1 MRFYIK
7 GDEKTGIRNA
17 EKTKNKEKN
26 MQMMKKILKVACST
40 LLMTVIMAGM
50 ASPVLAEAKIPERP
64 EGYVRDMAGVLSD
77 SENAVLNEQ
86 LEAYNQKEKTR
97 IDVLTVK
104 STDGESIRSLA
115 GRVEALWRTGVIG
128 TDMEPDAVIV
138 ASTGDEKITV
148 AFNKGMK
155 KSVSSNE
162 MSGITGGVMVK
173 ASTGKKDWLTAIRLV
188 ATRTEGVITSGSQQ
202 KKTAQ
207 KEKKESDAAKKDKED
222 FDRMMNLAFAEV
234 GLLLFASFGFRMAAE
249 NRNIVY
255 LIFSVACIIV
265 VILIAI
271 KTYEIAGLI

>member
-1 MRFYIK
+1 MV
-7 GDEKTGIRNA
+7 
-17 EKTKNKEKN
+17 
-26 MQMMKKILKVACST
+26 KKILKAACGT
-40 LLMTVIMAGM
+40 LLMTVIMAWM
-50 ASPVLAEAKIPERP
+50 ASPALAETKIPERP
-64 EGYVRDMAGVLSD
+64 EGYVRDMAGVLSN

-86 LEAYNQKEKTR
+86 LEAYNQKGKVR
-97 IDVLTVK
+97 IYVLTVK

-155 KSVSSNE
+155 KFVSSNE
-162 MSGITGGVMVK
+162 MSSITGGVMVK

-207 KEKKESDAAKKDKED
+207 KGKKESDAAKKDKED
-222 FDRMMNLAFAEV
+222 FDRVTTLVFGEV
-234 GLLLFASFGFRMAAE
+234 GFLFLAGLGFRLAAE

-255 LIFSVACIIV
+255 FIFSVACIIV
-265 VILIAI
+265 VILMSVM
-271 KTYEIAGLI
+271 TYEIAGLI

>member
-1 MRFYIK
+1 
-7 GDEKTGIRNA
+7 
-17 EKTKNKEKN
+17 

-86 LEAYNQKEKTR
+86 LEAYNQKGKTR

-115 GRVEALWRTGVIG
+115 GRVEATWRTGVIG

-138 ASTGDEKITV
+138 ASTDDEKITV
-148 AFNKGMK
+148 AFK
-155 KSVSSNE
+155 KSISSKE
-162 MSGITGGVMVK
+162 LSGITGGVMVK

-234 GLLLFASFGFRMAAE
+234 GLLFFASFGFRMAAE
-249 NRNIVY
+249 NRNIAY

>member
-1 MRFYIK
+1 
-7 GDEKTGIRNA
+7 
-17 EKTKNKEKN
+17 

-40 LLMTVIMAGM
+40 LLMTVIAAGM
-50 ASPVLAEAKIPERP
+50 ASPALAETKIPERP

-77 SENAVLNEQ
+77 SEKAVLNEQ
-86 LEAYNQKEKTR
+86 LEAYNQKGKSR

-115 GRVEALWRTGVIG
+115 GRVEAAWRTGVIG

-138 ASTGDEKITV
+138 ASTDDEKITV
-148 AFNKGMK
+148 AFNEGMK
-155 KSVSSNE
+155 KSVSSKE
-162 MSGITGGVMVK
+162 LSGITGGVMVK
-173 ASTGKKDWLTAIRLV
+173 ASTGKQDWLTAIRLV

-207 KEKKESDAAKKDKED
+207 KEKKESDAAKKDKKD

-234 GLLLFASFGFRMAAE
+234 GLLFFASFSFRMAAE
-249 NRNIVY
+249 NRNIAY

>member
-1 MRFYIK
+1 
-7 GDEKTGIRNA
+7 
-17 EKTKNKEKN
+17 

-50 ASPVLAEAKIPERP
+50 ASPALAETKIPERP

-77 SENAVLNEQ
+77 SEKAVLNEQ
-86 LEAYNQKEKTR
+86 LEAYSQKGKTR

-115 GRVEALWRTGVIG
+115 GRVEAAWRTGVIG

-138 ASTGDEKITV
+138 ASTDDEKITV
-148 AFNKGMK
+148 AFK
-155 KSVSSNE
+155 KSISSKE
-162 MSGITGGVMVK
+162 LSGITGGVMVK

-234 GLLLFASFGFRMAAE
+234 GLLLFASFGFRMAVE

>member
-1 MRFYIK
+1 
-7 GDEKTGIRNA
+7 
-17 EKTKNKEKN
+17 

-86 LEAYNQKEKTR
+86 LEAYNQKGKTR

-104 STDGESIRSLA
+104 SADGESIRSLA
-115 GRVEALWRTGVIG
+115 GRVEAAWRTGVIG

-138 ASTGDEKITV
+138 ASTDDEKITV
-148 AFNKGMK
+148 AFK
-155 KSVSSNE
+155 KSISSKE
-162 MSGITGGVMVK
+162 LSGITGGVMVK

-249 NRNIVY
+249 NRNVVY
-255 LIFSVACIIV
+255 FIFSVACIIV

>member
-1 MRFYIK
+1 
-7 GDEKTGIRNA
+7 
-17 EKTKNKEKN
+17 
-26 MQMMKKILKVACST
+26 MQMVKKILKVACSA

-50 ASPVLAEAKIPERP
+50 ASPALAETKIPERP

-86 LEAYNQKEKTR
+86 LEAYSQNGKTR

-115 GRVEALWRTGVIG
+115 GRVEAAWRTGVIG

-138 ASTGDEKITV
+138 ASTDDEKITV
-148 AFNKGMK
+148 AFK
-155 KSVSSNE
+155 KSVSSKE
-162 MSGITGGVMVK
+162 LSGITGGVMVK

-202 KKTAQ
+202 KKTA
-207 KEKKESDAAKKDKED
+207 KKNKKESDAAKKDKED
-222 FDRMMNLAFAEV
+222 FDRMMTLAFAEV
-234 GLLLFASFGFRMAAE
+234 GLLFFASFGFRMVAE
-249 NRNIVY
+249 SRNGVY

>member
-1 MRFYIK
+1 
-7 GDEKTGIRNA
+7 
-17 EKTKNKEKN
+17 

-86 LEAYNQKEKTR
+86 LEAYNQKGKTR

-115 GRVEALWRTGVIG
+115 GRVEATWRTGVIG

-138 ASTGDEKITV
+138 ASTDDEKITV
-148 AFNKGMK
+148 AFK
-155 KSVSSNE
+155 KSISSKE
-162 MSGITGGVMVK
+162 LSGITGGVMVK

-234 GLLLFASFGFRMAAE
+234 GLLFFASFGFRMAAE

>member
-1 MRFYIK
+1 
-7 GDEKTGIRNA
+7 
-17 EKTKNKEKN
+17 
-26 MQMMKKILKVACST
+26 MQMMKKILKAACG

-50 ASPVLAEAKIPERP
+50 ASPALAEAKIPERP

-86 LEAYNQKEKTR
+86 LEAYNQKGKSR

-115 GRVEALWRTGVIG
+115 GRVEAAWRTGVIG

-138 ASTGDEKITV
+138 ASTDDEKITV
-148 AFNKGMK
+148 AFNEGMK
-155 KSVSSNE
+155 KSVSSKE
-162 MSGITGGVMVK
+162 LSGITGGVMVK
-173 ASTGKKDWLTAIRLV
+173 ASTGKQDWLTAIRLV

-207 KEKKESDAAKKDKED
+207 KEKKESDAAKKDKKD

-234 GLLLFASFGFRMAAE
+234 GLLFFASFGFRMAAE
-249 NRNIVY
+249 NGNGVVY
-255 LIFSVACIIV
+255 LIFSVACIIL
-265 VILIAI
+265 VIMISVA
-271 KTYEIAGLI
+271 TYAIAGLI

>member
-1 MRFYIK
+1 MRR
-7 GDEKTGIRNA
+7 TIR
-17 EKTKNKEKN
+17 
-26 MQMMKKILKVACST
+26 
-40 LLMTVIMAGM
+40 
-50 ASPVLAEAKIPERP
+50 R
-64 EGYVRDMAGVLSD
+64 EGKS
-77 SENAVLNEQ
+77 
-86 LEAYNQKEKTR
+86 R

-115 GRVEALWRTGVIG
+115 GRVEAAWRTGVIG

-138 ASTGDEKITV
+138 ASTDDEKITV
-148 AFNKGMK
+148 AFK
-155 KSVSSNE
+155 KSISSKE
-162 MSGITGGVMVK
+162 LSGITGGVMVK

-188 ATRTEGVITSGSQQ
+188 ATRTEGVITSRSQQ

-234 GLLLFASFGFRMAAE
+234 GLLFFASFGFRMAAE
-249 NRNIVY
+249 NGNIVY
-255 LIFSVACIIV
+255 LIFSAACIIV

>member
-1 MRFYIK
+1 
-7 GDEKTGIRNA
+7 
-17 EKTKNKEKN
+17 

-50 ASPVLAEAKIPERP
+50 ASPALAETKIPERP

-77 SENAVLNEQ
+77 SEKAVLNEQ
-86 LEAYNQKEKTR
+86 LEAYNQKGKTR

-115 GRVEALWRTGVIG
+115 GRVEATWRTGVIG

-138 ASTGDEKITV
+138 ASTDDEKITV
-148 AFNKGMK
+148 AFK
-155 KSVSSNE
+155 KSISSKE
-162 MSGITGGVMVK
+162 LSGITGGVMVK

>member
-1 MRFYIK
+1 
-7 GDEKTGIRNA
+7 
-17 EKTKNKEKN
+17 

-115 GRVEALWRTGVIG
+115 GRVEATWRTGVIG

-138 ASTGDEKITV
+138 ASTDDEKITV
-148 AFNKGMK
+148 AFK
-155 KSVSSNE
+155 KSISSKE
-162 MSGITGGVMVK
+162 LSGITGGVMVK

>member
-1 MRFYIK
+1 
-7 GDEKTGIRNA
+7 
-17 EKTKNKEKN
+17 

-86 LEAYNQKEKTR
+86 LEAYNQKGKTR

-104 STDGESIRSLA
+104 SADGESIRSLA
-115 GRVEALWRTGVIG
+115 GRVEAAWRTGVIG

-249 NRNIVY
+249 NRNVVY
-255 LIFSVACIIV
+255 FIFSVACIIV

>member
-1 MRFYIK
+1 
-7 GDEKTGIRNA
+7 
-17 EKTKNKEKN
+17 

-50 ASPVLAEAKIPERP
+50 ASPALAEAKIPERP

-86 LEAYNQKEKTR
+86 LGAYNQKEKTR

-115 GRVEALWRTGVIG
+115 GRVEAAWRTGVIG

-138 ASTGDEKITV
+138 ASTDDEKITV
-148 AFNKGMK
+148 AFK
-155 KSVSSNE
+155 KSISSKE
-162 MSGITGGVMVK
+162 LSGITGGVMVK

-249 NRNIVY
+249 NGNGVVY

>member
-1 MRFYIK
+1 MV
-7 GDEKTGIRNA
+7 
-17 EKTKNKEKN
+17 
-26 MQMMKKILKVACST
+26 KKILKTTCG
-40 LLMTVIMAGM
+40 LLMMVIMAGM
-50 ASPVLAEAKIPERP
+50 ASPVLAETKIPERP
-64 EGYVRDMAGVLSD
+64 EGYVCDMAGALSD

-86 LEAYNQKEKTR
+86 LDAYNQKGKTR

-115 GRVEALWRTGVIG
+115 GRVEASWRTGVIG

-155 KSVSSNE
+155 KFVSSNE
-162 MSGITGGVMVK
+162 MSSITGGVMVK

-207 KEKKESDAAKKDKED
+207 KEKKESDAAKKDKE
-222 FDRMMNLAFAEV
+222 MMNLALAEV
-234 GLLLFASFGFRMAAE
+234 GLLFFASFGFRMAVE
-249 NRNIVY
+249 NRNRVY
-255 LIFSVACIIV
+255 LIFSIACIILL
-265 VILIAI
+265 ILTAT
-271 KTYEIAGLI
+271 KTYEIAGLL

>member
-1 MRFYIK
+1 MPK
-7 GDEKTGIRNA
+7 K
-17 EKTKNKEKN
+17 KKNKEKN
-26 MQMMKKILKVACST
+26 MQMMKRILKVACST
-40 LLMTVIMAGM
+40 LLMTVIATGM
-50 ASPVLAEAKIPERP
+50 ASPALAETKIPERP

-77 SENAVLNEQ
+77 SEKAVLNEQ
-86 LEAYNQKEKTR
+86 LEAYNQKGKSR

-115 GRVEALWRTGVIG
+115 GRVEAAWRTGVIG

-138 ASTGDEKITV
+138 ASTDDEKITV
-148 AFNKGMK
+148 AFNEGMK
-155 KSVSSNE
+155 KSVSCKE
-162 MSGITGGVMVK
+162 LSGITGGVMVK
-173 ASTGKKDWLTAIRLV
+173 ASTGKQDWLTAIRLV

-207 KEKKESDAAKKDKED
+207 KEKKESDAAKKDKKD

-234 GLLLFASFGFRMAAE
+234 GLLFFASFGFRMAAE
-249 NRNIVY
+249 NRNIAY

>member
-1 MRFYIK
+1 MV
-7 GDEKTGIRNA
+7 
-17 EKTKNKEKN
+17 
-26 MQMMKKILKVACST
+26 KKILKVACST

-86 LEAYNQKEKTR
+86 LEAYNQKGKTR

-115 GRVEALWRTGVIG
+115 GRVEATWRTGVIG

-138 ASTGDEKITV
+138 ASTDDEKITV
-148 AFNKGMK
+148 AFK
-155 KSVSSNE
+155 KSISSKE
-162 MSGITGGVMVK
+162 LSGITGGVMVK

>member
-115 GRVEALWRTGVIG
+115 GRVEATWRTGVIG

-138 ASTGDEKITV
+138 ASTDDEKITV
-148 AFNKGMK
+148 AFK
-155 KSVSSNE
+155 KSISSKE
-162 MSGITGGVMVK
+162 LSGITGGVMVK

>member
-1 MRFYIK
+1 MV
-7 GDEKTGIRNA
+7 
-17 EKTKNKEKN
+17 
-26 MQMMKKILKVACST
+26 KKILKVACST

-115 GRVEALWRTGVIG
+115 GRVEATWRTGVIG

-138 ASTGDEKITV
+138 ASTDDEKITV
-148 AFNKGMK
+148 AFK
-155 KSVSSNE
+155 KSISSKE
-162 MSGITGGVMVK
+162 LSGITGGVMVK

>member
-1 MRFYIK
+1 
-7 GDEKTGIRNA
+7 
-17 EKTKNKEKN
+17 

-115 GRVEALWRTGVIG
+115 GRVEATWRTGVIG

-138 ASTGDEKITV
+138 ASTDDEKITV
-148 AFNKGMK
+148 AFK
-155 KSVSSNE
+155 KSISSKE
-162 MSGITGGVMVK
+162 LSGITGGVMVK

-234 GLLLFASFGFRMAAE
+234 GLLFFASFGFRMAAE
-249 NRNIVY
+249 NRNIAY

>member
-1 MRFYIK
+1 
-7 GDEKTGIRNA
+7 
-17 EKTKNKEKN
+17 

-40 LLMTVIMAGM
+40 LLMTVIAAGM
-50 ASPVLAEAKIPERP
+50 ASPALAETKIPERP

-77 SENAVLNEQ
+77 SEKAVLNEQ
-86 LEAYNQKEKTR
+86 LEAYNQKGKSR

-115 GRVEALWRTGVIG
+115 GRVEAAWRTGVIG

-138 ASTGDEKITV
+138 ASTDDEKITV
-148 AFNKGMK
+148 AFK
-155 KSVSSNE
+155 KSISSKE
-162 MSGITGGVMVK
+162 LSGITGGVMVK

-188 ATRTEGVITSGSQQ
+188 ATRTEGVITSRSQQ

-249 NRNIVY
+249 NGNIVY
-255 LIFSVACIIV
+255 LIFSAACIIV